1 MSKQFFVP
9 VCTLLAEKSPQA
21 LPLGAACIVT
31 GIQTYFEKNHLK
43 IGTVTSKL
51 SVFEYSATP
60 IHRQTEAIA
69 QRLLQDAPFA
79 LCFSLYL
86 WNRPVLEQAARI
98 VKRINP
104 AVYLIAGGPEVTA
117 GSLQDHPFDFLVAGE
132 GEIAVPQLLHKL
144 ITLQNSQQQT
154 AKENLPEQY
163 VRSNRIPYEQLTSP
177 YLSGVLNPQDYQGGA
192 LWELARGC
200 PFKCAYCYESKGEKT
215 VSYFPV
221 ERIKKEL
228 EFFAEKKVVQVFVLD
243 PTYNAQKNRAL
254 EILNLIKTI
263 TPHTFYHFE
272 CRAEFLN
279 PEMAKAFSH
288 IPCSLQIGL
297 QSAHENVL
305 KLVDRSFNKKDF
317 IKKINMLNQQG
328 VVFGFDLIYGLPQD
342 TLQGFRESIDF
353 AISLYPNSLELFRLA
368 VLPGTT
374 LFDKK
379 DLLGLTAQQE
389 PPYLVQSTETFSPH
403 HLEQAEKL
411 ARATSLFYTAGR
423 AVPWFHSV
431 LTPLRCKPSR
441 FFESFAQFLE
451 EKHRSVNTA
460 TTTYP
465 QKDIE
470 ELQVQ
475 FVSKEYK
482 EKKLSHLLPV
492 ALDLIRLQ
500 GAFSRAY
507 ADGETTVLHLTYHP
521 EDLFSPYAQDV
532 VFFQKGAKKSP
543 LKIKVYP
550 HKKGPQWKNLK

>member
-1 MSKQFFVP
+1 MSKQFLVP

-86 WNRPVLEQAARI
+86 WNHPVLEQAARI

-117 GSLQDHPFDFLVAGE
+117 GSLHDHPFDFLVAGE

-144 ITLQNSQQQT
+144 ITLQNSEQQT

-379 DLLGLTAQQE
+379 DLLGLTAQAE
-389 PPYLVQSTETFSPH
+389 PPYLVQSTE
-403 HLEQAEKL
+403 
-411 ARATSLFYTAGR
+411 SL
-423 AVPWFHSV
+423 
-431 LTPLRCKPSR
+431 
-441 FFESFAQFLE
+441 
-451 EKHRSVNTA
+451 RSGCS
-460 TTTYP
+460 
-465 QKDIE
+465 
-470 ELQVQ
+470 LL
-475 FVSKEYK
+475 SKRS
-482 EKKLSHLLPV
+482 KK
-492 ALDLIRLQ
+492 I
-500 GAFSRAY
+500 
-507 ADGETTVLHLTYHP
+507 
-521 EDLFSPYAQDV
+521 
-532 VFFQKGAKKSP
+532 P
-543 LKIKVYP
+543 LKDKSLSS
-550 HKKGPQWKNLK
+550 KKGPQWKNLK